1 MVRLVIRLLNL
12 LEILNNMRILHV
24 ANFSLLKND
33 AVFYSMDKK
42 ISNGLIRNGHLVCDF
57 SYRDISKIYRVFGLK
72 KVGINK
78 MIKSLFTSIDNIQP
92 ELILLGHTELID
104 GELLF
109 LIRKKYPSIKIAMWW
124 VDWLK
129 NLYSIKSKIEYI
141 DVLFTTTGIKD
152 FPEIKFENKNLKIS
166 YLPNM
171 CDSSIESYKAFDET
185 TFDRE
190 LFFAGRLDKER
201 ESFIINLK
209 KSLKNIRFDV
219 FGNRKETVLLGNKF
233 IKNISKSKIS
243 LNLSR
248 DHETSLYSSD
258 RLIQL
263 MSNGS
268 MVISKNIPDIE
279 VLFTRDE
286 IVFFDDEKECLEK
299 ISYYINNDEARKIIA
314 KNGWQKAH
322 NSYNSTRVTKFMLE
336 TIFEKTYSEEYEWID
351 NIIKSEERN

>member
-1 MVRLVIRLLNL
+1 MK
-12 LEILNNMRILHV
+12 ILHV
-24 ANFSLLKND
+24 ANFSLLKKD

-72 KVGINK
+72 KIGINK
-78 MIKSLFTSIDNIQP
+78 MIKSLFASINNIQP
-92 ELILLGHTELID
+92 DLILLGHTELID
-104 GELLF
+104 GEVLS
-109 LIRKKYPSIKIAMWW
+109 LIRKKYPNIKIAMWW

-129 NLYSIKSKIEYI
+129 NLSSIKSKIKYI
-141 DVLFTTTGIKD
+141 DVLFTTTGVKD
-152 FPEIKFENKNLKIS
+152 FPEINFENKNLKIS

-171 CDSSIESYKAFDET
+171 CDSSIESYKAFDEVN
-185 TFDRE
+185 FDRE

-201 ESFIINLK
+201 ESFITNLK
-209 KSLKNIRFDV
+209 KSLKDIRFDI
-219 FGNRKETVLLGNKF
+219 FGNTKETVLLGSKF
-233 IKNISKSKIS
+233 LKSISKSKIS

-263 MSNGS
+263 LANGS

-279 VLFTRDE
+279 LLFSKDE
-286 IVFFDDEKECLEK
+286 IVFFKDEEECFEK
-299 ISYYINNDEARKIIA
+299 ISHYVNNDEERKEIA

-322 NSYNSTRVTKFMLE
+322 NSYNSTRVTKFMIE
-336 TIFEKTYSEEYEWID
+336 TIFQETYTEEYEWK
-351 NIIKSEERN
+351 NQIISGDK

>member
-1 MVRLVIRLLNL
+1 MK
-12 LEILNNMRILHV
+12 ILHV
-24 ANFSLLKND
+24 ANFSLLKKD

-72 KVGINK
+72 KIGINK
-78 MIKSLFTSIDNIQP
+78 MIKSLFASINNIQP
-92 ELILLGHTELID
+92 DLILLGHTELID
-104 GELLF
+104 GEVLS
-109 LIRKKYPSIKIAMWW
+109 LIRKKYPNIKIAMWW

-129 NLYSIKSKIEYI
+129 NLSSIKSKIKYI
-141 DVLFTTTGIKD
+141 DVLFTTTGVKD
-152 FPEIKFENKNLKIS
+152 FPEINFENKNLKIS

-171 CDSSIESYKAFDET
+171 CDSSIESYKAFDEVN
-185 TFDRE
+185 FDRE

-201 ESFIINLK
+201 ESFITNLK
-209 KSLKNIRFDV
+209 KSLKDIRFDI
-219 FGNRKETVLLGNKF
+219 FGNTKETVLLGSKF
-233 IKNISKSKIS
+233 LKSISKSKIS

-263 MSNGS
+263 MANGS

-279 VLFTRDE
+279 LLFSKDE
-286 IVFFDDEKECLEK
+286 IVFFKDEEECFEK
-299 ISYYINNDEARKIIA
+299 ISHYINNEKERKEIA

-322 NSYNSTRVTKFMLE
+322 NSYNSTRVTKFMIE
-336 TIFEKTYSEEYEWID
+336 TIFQETYTEEYEWK
-351 NIIKSEERN
+351 NQIISGDK